1 MIKRGILILL
11 FLLPFPS
18 VSFSAWPGECTLKK
32 TSCSDVSWTSVV
44 VETSSIG
51 YILPPTVDPSN
62 GMVSA
67 IGDNTYT
74 VNVGDTIYRP
84 LSTCVFQSYYWEDN
98 KWNFVNGRSI
108 TYSSNRFSANCSDGC
123 GWETTFPDGCPE
135 PDPCQDEWNALVAR
149 CGGEEYIGV
158 WVGETGQP
166 PLECFGDCICPPGDQ
181 QQIEDYCADKGGW
194 SLSGTSYDT
203 ERCQPKC
210 DGCQGV
216 DPGYCPNGVW
226 YFDNVTCQNVCRN
239 CNTEYQ
245 DCMNNC
251 GGNIAQYDCSDSP
264 ASYPGSESL
273 ISVCYCV
280 DEDDPFAP
288 PDEDIPPDGP
298 PDIDEPPPAA
308 PDATNNPDPPEAGEE
323 APDGDGTNDNELL
336 ANIAENIRRAVDN
349 TATLGNIMQTE
360 LDLLNAT
367 NQNIYNRLDAT
378 NQWLRNIESGTRQ
391 GNALLKGTNQRLGN
405 IYAAVDGIEGGL
417 GQLGEKLDG
426 IDEKLDAE
434 FDPDSL
440 GPSNQ
445 YDASVPEE
453 LEGYIPSDEYLNIC
467 DLVIDWLAENVG
479 FISTIQE
486 SSVIL
491 ENATPCVTGSVMGAE
506 MVFCFDTFE
515 SIFIAMGWMLYG
527 LSWLQAFFILIRG

>member
-1 MIKRGILILL
+1 MIKRGIFILL
-11 FLLPFPS
+11 FLLLFPS
-18 VSFSAWPGECTLKK
+18 ISFSSYPGDCVYHWTNCGDREWRTRQLTAPATCGELPPILNPDGT
-32 TSCSDVSWTSVV
+32 WTSVSAGTMPAGTTV
-44 VETSSIG
+44 YEPLTYCYYYTEYYENGKWNKYSFSSVAAVGRYLISGKDGAGYPTS
-51 YILPPTVDPSN
+51 LPPT
-62 GMVSA
+62 
-67 IGDNTYT
+67 
-74 VNVGDTIYRP
+74 
-84 LSTCVFQSYYWEDN
+84 
-98 KWNFVNGRSI
+98 
-108 TYSSNRFSANCSDGC
+108 
-123 GWETTFPDGCPE
+123 CPE
-135 PDPCQDEWNALVAR
+135 SDPCQDEWNALVAQ

-194 SLSGTSYDT
+194 TLSGTSYDT

-245 DCMNNC
+245 DCMNKC
-251 GGNIAQYDCSDSP
+251 GGNIAQYDCSESP
-264 ASYPGSESL
+264 TNYPGSENL
-273 ISVCYCV
+273 ISACHCV
-280 DEDDPFAP
+280 DEDDPFSP

-298 PDIDEPPPAA
+298 PDIDEPPPAD
-308 PDATNNPDPPEAGEE
+308 PDETNNPDPPEAGEE

-336 ANIAENIRRAVDN
+336 ANIAENTRRIVDN

-391 GNALLKGTNQRLGN
+391 GNALLKGTNQRLDN
-405 IYAAVDGIEGGL
+405 IYGAVDGIEGGL

-440 GPSNQ
+440 GPANQ

-453 LEGYIPSDEYLNIC
+453 LEGYIPSDEDLNIC

-479 FISTIQE
+479 FIATIQE
-486 SSVIL
+486 SAVVL
-491 ENATPCVTGSVMGAE
+491 ENATPCVTGTVMGAE

-515 SIFIAMGWMLYG
+515 HVFIAMGWILYG